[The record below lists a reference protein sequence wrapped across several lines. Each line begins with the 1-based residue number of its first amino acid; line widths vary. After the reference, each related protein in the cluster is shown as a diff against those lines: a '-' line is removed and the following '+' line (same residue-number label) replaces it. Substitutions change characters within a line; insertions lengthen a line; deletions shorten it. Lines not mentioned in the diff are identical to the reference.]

1 MTHKH
6 ISEQFNAELDN
17 LRSQVLTLGGMVE
30 VQVLNSCKALQVGD
44 SELAD
49 EVILMDKNVN
59 EKEKAI
65 DEQCSQILARRHP
78 AAGDLRLVL
87 SIIKV
92 ITDLERIGDESKKIA
107 HMAIALSDWDK
118 PSGNYTELRHLG
130 EHVRKTL
137 HNALDAFARLDVE
150 ASLDVVLEDQK
161 VDMEYESMVRQL
173 MTLAMERP
181 SNIQRVLHTIWAARA
196 LERIG
201 DHAKNICEYVIYA
214 VKGKDI
220 RHETMEQVQR
230 EIGA

>member
-1 MTHKH
+1 MPHKH
-6 ISEQFNAELDN
+6 ISGQFNAELDS
-17 LRSQVLTLGGMVE
+17 LCSEVLALGGMVE
-30 VQVLNSCKALQVGD
+30 SQVLNACSALQEGD

-49 EVILMDKNVN
+49 EVITMDHTVN
-59 EKEKAI
+59 EKEKSI

-92 ITDLERIGDESKKIA
+92 IADLERIGDESKKIA
-107 HMAIALSDWDK
+107 HMAIVLSDWDK
-118 PSGNYTELRHLG
+118 PKWNYTELRHLG

-137 HNALDAFARLDVE
+137 HDALDAFARMDVDL
-150 ASLDVVLEDQK
+150 SLQVVMEDEK
-161 VDMEYESMVRQL
+161 VDLEYESMVRQL
-173 MTLAMERP
+173 MTLAMESP

-196 LERIG
+196 LERVG

-220 RHETMEQVQR
+220 RHETMEQVQK
-230 EIGA
+230 ELGA

>member
-6 ISEQFNAELDN
+6 ISEQFNAELD
-17 LRSQVLTLGGMVE
+17 SICSEVLALGGIVE
-30 VQVLNSCKALQVGD
+30 SQVLNSCKALQEGD
-44 SELAD
+44 ASLAD
-49 EVILMDKNVN
+49 DVILADDQVN
-59 EKEKAI
+59 EKEKSI

-92 ITDLERIGDESKKIA
+92 ISDLERIGDESKKIG

-118 PSGNYTELRHLG
+118 PSGNYNELRHLG

-137 HNALDAFARLDVE
+137 HDALDAFARMDVDL
-150 ASLDVVLEDQK
+150 ALQVVLEDEK
-161 VDMEYESMVRQL
+161 VDLEYESILRQL
-173 MTLAMERP
+173 MTLAMENP
-181 SNIQRVLHTIWAARA
+181 TNMQRVLHTIWAARS

-214 VKGKDI
+214 VKGKDV
-220 RHETMEQVQR
+220 RHESLDQLKKELKN
-230 EIGA
+230 

>member
-30 VQVLNSCKALQVGD
+30 VQVLNACKALQVGD

-49 EVILMDKNVN
+49 DVILMDKNVN
-59 EKEKAI
+59 EKEKVI

-150 ASLDVVLEDQK
+150 ASLDVVLEDEK
-161 VDMEYESMVRQL
+161 VDLEYEAMVRQL
-173 MTLAMERP
+173 MTLAMEKP